1 MFTPLLLWYVA
12 LAICT
17 CLSVIFRI
25 LLSFQKQTNYFG
37 EFDTYI
43 VIAAFLY
50 FGYMCI
56 YQLNATGTLTT
67 GEGLIISSKNN
78 FVQSYL
84 GKYAF
89 IRLFILS
96 FSF

>member
-1 MFTPLLLWYVA
+1 MFPPLLSWHVA
-12 LAICT
+12 FALCT
-17 CLSVIFRI
+17 CHSVIFRI

-56 YQLNATGTLTT
+56 YQLNATGTSTT
-67 GEGLIISSKNN
+67 GEGLITSSKNN
-78 FVQSYL
+78 L
-84 GKYAF
+84 
-89 IRLFILS
+89 LS
-96 FSF
+96 LKELDLDI

>member
-25 LLSFQKQTNYFG
+25 QKQTNYFG

-56 YQLNATGTLTT
+56 YQLNATGTSTT
-67 GEGLIISSKNN
+67 GKGLITSSKNN